1 MKKFMKSIKKALK
14 NFADFYVDAMIHY
27 GDAINNSRGLVGA

>member
-1 MKKFMKSIKKALK
+1 MIMKIKKAIETFGK
-14 NFADFYVDAMIHY
+14 NYLNAMTWY